1 MVICFLNLKGAVYLE
16 TYLYLYSAEQ
26 EPPKKEKKK
35 HMSTFQI
42 YACNYLNSFTQIVN
56 IDSEITQRNLEL
68 LENLHVFRQKIIFS
82 KLGKKQR
89 AHAGPKQGS
98 PWNVKKGKYLKVLA
112 GLIIFRFNK

>member
-1 MVICFLNLKGAVYLE
+1 ME

-82 KLGKKQR
+82 KLGKKNNELTPVQNKVVHGMLR
-89 AHAGPKQGS
+89 
-98 PWNVKKGKYLKVLA
+98 KGN
-112 GLIIFRFNK
+112 I